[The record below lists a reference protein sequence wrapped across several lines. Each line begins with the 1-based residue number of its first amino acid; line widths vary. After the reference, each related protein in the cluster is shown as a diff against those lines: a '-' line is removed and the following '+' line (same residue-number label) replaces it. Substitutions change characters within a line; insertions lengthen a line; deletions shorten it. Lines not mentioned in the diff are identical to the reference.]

1 MWFSWL
7 EMNGIQWTIMEVYE
21 ILTHPVRST
30 YILRCAGVKIVG
42 VCQQKHR
49 WWCLSWTYR
58 WWRPSTNITL
68 MVFIN
73 QHTVDAVRH
82 EHIVDGVSQR
92 TYCWWCLSTKISL
105 MVSVD
110 GVHQRHIVDGVLI
123 MIMIAA
129 DSSWSSVPM
138 CLINFVYHL
147 FVIYYD
153 CNNTHSNSVPM
164 CPINFERLHLQ

>member
-1 MWFSWL
+1 MWFTWL
-7 EMNGIQWTIMEVYE
+7 EINGIQWTIMEFYE

-92 TYCWWCLSTKISL
+92 TYRWWCPLMVSATNISL
-105 MVSVD
+105 MVSVTNIPLLAS
-110 GVHQRHIVDGVLI
+110 VNEHIVCHEHIVDGVCQQTYRWWCP
-123 MIMIAA
+123 
-129 DSSWSSVPM
+129 SHRWWCPSRT
-138 CLINFVYHL
+138 YHW
-147 FVIYYD
+147 
-153 CNNTHSNSVPM
+153 
-164 CPINFERLHLQ
+164 